1 MKKLSENIK
10 TSTKVVNKK
19 KASMMNVKLVNL
31 SKKIKLSEEEL
42 NNNITSLEDTL
53 QELDNCKN
61 CPGLSSCKN
70 NIKGYVYYP
79 QKKGSRVTFDYI
91 PCKKLKLR
99 DEQIKEKKASTIL
112 DNARMKDID
121 VTDKKR
127 VKLIKWLKEFYDNYD
142 PSKINK
148 GLYLHGSFGSGKTF
162 LLSAL
167 LNELREKKDVR
178 YELIYYP
185 ELLRNLKND
194 FREVDNKVS
203 YLSNVEILV
212 LDDIGA
218 EKVTE
223 WGRDEILGTILQH
236 RMNNN
241 LTTFFTSNLNIEELE
256 KKLSG
261 EAGSIDFINASRII
275 ERIKHLTTDME
286 LISINHRNIHK

>member
-1 MKKLSENIK
+1 MKKLNEEIK
-10 TSTKVVNKK
+10 MPTKVANKR
-19 KASMMNVKLVNL
+19 KASRMNVKLTNL
-31 SKKIKLSEEEL
+31 IKRIDLTEEEV
-42 NNNITSLEDTL
+42 NNNLTSLEDAL
-53 QELDNCKN
+53 EELENCKN
-61 CPGLSSCKN
+61 CSGLNNCLN

-91 PCKKLKLR
+91 ACKKLKNHTAEL
-99 DEQIKEKKASTIL
+99 EEKKASTIL

-127 VKLIKWLKEFYDNYD
+127 VKLIKWLKDFYDNYD
-142 PSKINK
+142 QSKINK

-162 LLSAL
+162 LLAAL
-167 LNELREKKDVR
+167 LNELKEQKGVR

-194 FREVDNKVS
+194 FSLVDNKVS
-203 YLSNVEILV
+203 YLCNVEILV

-241 LTTFFTSNLNIEELE
+241 LTTFFTSNLNINELE
-256 KKLSG
+256 TRLAAAKD
-261 EAGSIDFINASRII
+261 SIDIINASRII
-275 ERIKHLTTDME
+275 ERIKYLTTDME
-286 LISINHRNIHK
+286 LISVNHRNIRK